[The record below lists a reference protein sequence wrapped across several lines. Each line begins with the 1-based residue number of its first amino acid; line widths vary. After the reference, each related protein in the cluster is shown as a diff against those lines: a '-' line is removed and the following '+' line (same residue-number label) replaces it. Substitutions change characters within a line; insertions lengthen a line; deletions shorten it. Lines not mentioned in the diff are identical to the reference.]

1 MFPLTL
7 LNASVTLM
15 CTGMKRITTL
25 LFGHI
30 LGVSKKFITKML
42 YEILTL
48 AGTIL
53 LTMFL

>member
-25 LFGHI
+25 LFRHI
-30 LGVSKKFITKML
+30 LGVTKKVQHKNV
-42 YEILTL
+42 YEILTV
-48 AGTIL
+48 AGY
-53 LTMFL
+53 MH